1 MSFGWLLTHTIC
13 GQRRSTVKIRS
24 PHRRH
29 RHTHT
34 RTKGEG
40 GKKRTEKKNNGQKKR
55 GLVSPRSTESMKC
68 RPTLEGCP
76 TIRMCVCVCVC
87 VAPPFFLV
95 SPPPPSI
102 LLTPLLLRQAC
113 LANKPTR
120 CLGLLGIDKHRPL
133 SPHFPSRGR
142 CPIRWL
148 ALVMLRLYLLGRDRR
163 DGTIATDHG

>member
-1 MSFGWLLTHTIC
+1 MGREEALSKSVRHTEDTDTHTHARKVK
-13 GQRRSTVKIRS
+13 GEKKEPKKKTTVKKSAVLSLRDQPNQWS
-24 PHRRH
+24 ADQLWRVVQLF
-29 RHTHT
+29 
-34 RTKGEG
+34 E
-40 GKKRTEKKNNGQKKR
+40 
-55 GLVSPRSTESMKC
+55 
-68 RPTLEGCP
+68 
-76 TIRMCVCVCVC
+76 CVCVYVC
-87 VAPPFFLV
+87 VWRPLSFWYP
-95 SPPPPSI
+95 PPPPSI